1 MSKASRPRAESTGA
15 GAGPSVAPDGGESS
29 LIYESDA
36 SQTRR
41 LPSSATRK
49 VLAASAFGTIIEWY
63 DFFAYGTAAALVF
76 GRLFFPASDPTVSTL
91 AALGAYGVGYLARPL
106 GGIVFGHF
114 GDRVGRRAMLVLTML
129 LMGSGT
135 FVVGLLPAYKQ
146 IGIGAPILLVALRL
160 LQAVGLGGEWGGAV
174 LLVFETAPSNRRGL
188 FGSLVQVGN
197 PLGRLVATGVFA
209 LTARLPEGAFF
220 SWGWRIPFLASALLV
235 VVGLIIRFQVD
246 ETPEFQ
252 KLRESKRTAKMPVL
266 EALSKYRCE
275 VLIAVGLKITEVSWV
290 GVLTVFAITYLT
302 QQLGMQRSTVLDAL
316 TLATFFG
323 LFIMPLAGWLSDI
336 IGRRAIYLAGT
347 VFGILLAFPIFWL
360 FETRDAAIVTAA
372 IVAGICLCQGIV
384 FALHASFMPELF
396 GTNVRYSGVSLG
408 FQLGAAIGGGLA
420 PVIAAAIV
428 AWSGGATWPV
438 SLMLATLGVLTL
450 IAVLSTRETASRLLR
465 S

>member
-1 MSKASRPRAESTGA
+1 MGQISRPRQGTGGTA
-15 GAGPSVAPDGGESS
+15 SPSAADRGGESS
-29 LIYESDA
+29 RLDRSIDS
-36 SQTRR
+36 SHTR
-41 LPSSATRK
+41 PSPRSSTRK

-91 AALGAYGVGYLARPL
+91 AALGAYGVGYVARPL
-106 GGIVFGHF
+106 GGILFGHF
-114 GDRVGRRAMLVLTML
+114 GDRVGRRSMLVLTML

-135 FVVGLLPAYKQ
+135 FVVGLLPTYAQ
-146 IGIGAPILLVALRL
+146 IGVWAPILLVALRL

-174 LLVFETAPSNRRGL
+174 LLVTETAPANRRGL

-197 PLGRLVATGVFA
+197 PIGRLVATGVFA
-209 LTARLPEGAFF
+209 IAARLPEGAFF
-220 SWGWRIPFLASALLV
+220 SWGWRVPFLASALLV

-252 KLRESKRTAKMPVL
+252 KLVENKKTAKMPVL
-266 EALSKYRCE
+266 EALSKYRRE

-290 GVLTVFAITYLT
+290 GILTVFAVAYLT
-302 QQLGMQRSTVLDAL
+302 EQLGMSRSTILDAL

-323 LFIMPLAGWLSDI
+323 FFVMPLAGWLSDI

-347 VFGILLAFPIFWL
+347 VFSILLAFPIFRL
-360 FETRDAAIVTAA
+360 FETRNATIVTAA

-408 FQLGAAIGGGLA
+408 FQVGAAIGGGLA
-420 PVIAAAIV
+420 PVTAAAIV
-428 AWSGGATWPV
+428 A
-438 SLMLATLGVLTL
+438 
-450 IAVLSTRETASRLLR
+450 
-465 S
+465 